1 MPGYRDHARPP
12 GAPYVGSLLP
22 RADLAVLRAITAP
35 PAGALRRA
43 STVRVS
49 LLSNRL
55 LAGVS

>member
-12 GAPYVGSLLP
+12 GAPYVGSLP
-22 RADLAVLRAITAP
+22 RADLAVLRAITVP
-35 PAGALRRA
+35 PAAALRRA